1 VYINIGGLQRAGYA
15 RVPEAAWRGVATVL
29 SSRAESSAAVAT
41 ARSLE
46 GEGAPDLFGQ
56 EPEAETIEIVEMPE
70 PLGIFAAALLRRSVE
85 YLDAFERLTT
95 QQRPILIYAS
105 YFLLTHSLKLY
116 SPIWQLTAHRRKPLR
131 QSFLTKL
138 GTH

>member
-1 VYINIGGLQRAGYA
+1 M
-15 RVPEAAWRGVATVL
+15 
-29 SSRAESSAAVAT
+29 
-41 ARSLE
+41 
-46 GEGAPDLFGQ
+46 FGQ

-105 YFLLTHSLKLY
+105 YFLLTHSLEL
-116 SPIWQLTAHRRKPLR
+116 
-131 QSFLTKL
+131 
-138 GTH
+138 